1 MGFSERI
8 DTILN
13 RTEPGG
19 GAQREMAGPSM
30 PCPVSTA
37 AHQSCVGEICLWE
50 QTDRDLNGMR

>member
-13 RTEPGG
+13 RTEPGD
-19 GAQREMAGPSM
+19 GAQREMAVPSM

-37 AHQSCVGEICLWE
+37 AHQSCVGETGL
-50 QTDRDLNGMR
+50 